1 MRSGVTILAGL
12 ATGIIVAIGILA
24 AFVFVGPDPVGL
36 QPTPTPTLLESPSAS
51 PSPSVGS
58 ASPESS
64 SSAASSPSGSASSA
78 ASSSASAGTSGL
90 APSGSA
96 GSQSGFHVGQSAPPL
111 AVKQL
116 GGGTIDLAKLKGK
129 AVWLTFMQTTCLEC
143 VDEFP
148 LMNGF
153 KARYES
159 NGLVVVAVDI
169 REDAGKVAAFA
180 DRLKPTFPIGL
191 DLDGSAQR
199 AWGTYALPIHFWIDT
214 DGIVRQEALG
224 GIGADMMAAALAKI
238 MPGVTVTP

>member
-12 ATGIIVAIGILA
+12 ATGIIAAIGILA

-36 QPTPTPTLLESPSAS
+36 RPTPTPSPLASPAPSVASASPAPSAS
-51 PSPSVGS
+51 PSG
-58 ASPESS
+58 
-64 SSAASSPSGSASSA
+64 SAASSPGGPSSTA
-78 ASSSASAGTSGL
+78 RSSPSAGASGPT
-90 APSGSA
+90 PSGSA
-96 GSQSGFHVGQSAPPL
+96 GSQSAFHVGQPAPTL
-111 AVKQL
+111 TVRQL

-129 AVWLTFMQTTCLEC
+129 AVWLNFMQTTCSQC

-153 KARYES
+153 KASYES
-159 NGLVVVAVDI
+159 SGLVVIAVDI
-169 REDAGKVAAFA
+169 REDEAKVAAFA

-191 DLDGSAQR
+191 DLDGAAQR
-199 AWGTYALPIHFWIDT
+199 AWGTYALPIHFWIDK

-238 MPGVTVTP
+238 LPGVTVTP